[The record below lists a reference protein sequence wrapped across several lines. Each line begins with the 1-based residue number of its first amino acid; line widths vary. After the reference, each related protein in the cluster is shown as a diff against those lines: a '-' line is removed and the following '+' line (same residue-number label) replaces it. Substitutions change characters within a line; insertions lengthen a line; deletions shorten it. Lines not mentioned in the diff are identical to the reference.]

1 MSLSFLR
8 KGLKEFVRS
17 HPWRLVGLSL
27 VLMCAPCLAGTDASG
42 ISCVTDDMGRKVCA
56 SGVPQRVVS
65 LAPNLTETVFY
76 LGVQDRLVGRTARC
90 NRPAAASKIPQVGAY
105 LHPDLERIITL
116 KPDLVLATKPGLRE
130 EIVERLTALGIPV
143 FVEDCKSV
151 DDVCFLM
158 ERLGRLFHREQ
169 EATSAIEDIQ
179 RRRRVLKERLEGL
192 PRPTVLFAV
201 GVKPLV
207 VAGGQS
213 FLGALIR
220 EAGGVNIAED
230 IAIPY
235 ARFSFEE
242 VIKKDPEYIL
252 ILDKECKQQECV
264 DHLKRYPTLRAVRY
278 EKVESLDADLVAR
291 PAPAVIEALE
301 LIAKTLHPHAQEMRA
316 LNR

>member
-1 MSLSFLR
+1 MRSYSRRLIVLC
-8 KGLKEFVRS
+8 LVFV
-17 HPWRLVGLSL
+17 
-27 VLMCAPCLAGTDASG
+27 CAPCLAATHASG
-42 ISCVTDDMGRKVCA
+42 ASCITDDMSRKVCV
-56 SGVPQRVVS
+56 SDELKRVVS

-76 LGVQDRLVGRTARC
+76 LGAQDGLVGRTARC
-90 NRPAAASKIPQVGAY
+90 NRPAAALKIPQVGAY
-105 LHPDLERIITL
+105 LHPDLERIISL
-116 KPDLVLATKPGLRE
+116 KPDLVLATKLGLRE
-130 EIVERLTALGIPV
+130 EIVERLTQLGIPV
-143 FVEDCKSV
+143 FVEDSKSV
-151 DDVCFLM
+151 DDVCRLM
-158 ERLGRLFHREQ
+158 ERLGRLFHREN
-169 EATSAIEDIQ
+169 EAASAIGDIQ
-179 RRRRVLKERLEGL
+179 RRRRALQARLKGL
-192 PRPTVLFAV
+192 PRPSVLFAV

-264 DHLKRYPTLRAVRY
+264 DHLKRYPMLRAVRE

-291 PAPAVIEALE
+291 PAPAVIDALE

-316 LNR
+316 LNK